1 MSIVNLS
8 GNSEKI
14 GLQSKKNSLENM
26 PSFEEHMAQMKHNKE
41 QEDFLERSPRDL
53 RSFYESSDIQKNP
66 NGDLILDPKALL
78 LPSEGI
84 GARAINDE

>member
-1 MSIVNLS
+1 MLIESLRSI
-8 GNSEKI
+8 SEKI

-41 QEDFLERSPRDL
+41 QEDFLERGPKDL

-66 NGDLILDPKALL
+66 NGDLILDPRALL
-78 LPSEGI
+78 FAKRRNWCQS
-84 GARAINDE
+84 NQ